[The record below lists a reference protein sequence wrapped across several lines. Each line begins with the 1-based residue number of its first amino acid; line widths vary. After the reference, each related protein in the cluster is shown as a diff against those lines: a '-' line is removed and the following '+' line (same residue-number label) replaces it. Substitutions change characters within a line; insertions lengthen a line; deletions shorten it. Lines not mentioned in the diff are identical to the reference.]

1 MQNLID
7 LNRLAQILGRSPAT
21 IKKDLRRNPSAVPP
35 RVIIPGT
42 RSLGV
47 GVYAISKAG
56 WQRIPPR
63 KEHEADI
70 RPAPLCTGSARWN
83 FFQ

>member
-42 RSLGV
+42 RLLR
-47 GVYAISKAG
+47 
-56 WQRIPPR
+56 WRIC
-63 KEHEADI
+63 DI
-70 RPAPLCTGSARWN
+70 ESWLAANSSTEERA
-83 FFQ
+83 